1 MVRLALLC
9 LGVASAFQL
18 PAPRR
23 ALETRKD
30 AASIAEELGAVQ
42 RVDTTMDP
50 IKRNIERFTTDIEAV
65 DEDMDQFEPI
75 KKTQA
80 TILNTA
86 VAWAAVMALAPT
98 SIVPLHLATTS
109 IVAGTCVT
117 DAIGSYEEWQC
128 SSARANAREI
138 AAISTRAAAE
148 AEEIVCGAVR

>member
-1 MVRLALLC
+1 MARLALLC
-9 LGVASAFQL
+9 LGVASAFHL
-18 PAPRR
+18 PTPPRR
-23 ALETRKD
+23 ALETRRH

-128 SSARANAREI
+128 SSARANARGGHD
-138 AAISTRAAAE
+138 SGR
-148 AEEIVCGAVR
+148 GRGGSGGPDGG